1 MTTGGCAR
9 GGGSGGGAHFYPS
22 GGGRHTFFGDCAHT
36 NCSTLDLLLLRCD
49 LDRRTGLEIGVRFGL
64 ADDEV
69 DPEEFLED
77 DVEVTLEADLWTP
90 PVATLSR
97 YSLLY
102 PLMLLLLACSSTK
115 VSCIRSE
122 KVAVVG
128 EGRAMQ

>member
-1 MTTGGCAR
+1 
-9 GGGSGGGAHFYPS
+9 
-22 GGGRHTFFGDCAHT
+22 
-36 NCSTLDLLLLRCD
+36 LLRCD